1 MICCP
6 LYELLSVIV
15 FLKQVMPL
23 ENNMKTPNHFIGC
36 PGVLNIGMFI
46 LVTLYA
52 ITGFFGYLKYGPATE
67 ASVTL
72 NLPVDQL
79 YVIF

>member
-1 MICCP
+1 
-6 LYELLSVIV
+6 
-15 FLKQVMPL
+15 
-23 ENNMKTPNHFIGC
+23 MKTPNHFIGC

-46 LVTLYA
+46 LVTLYT

-72 NLPVDQL
+72 NLPVEKL
-79 YVIF
+79 YV